1 MKKTIMCI
9 LMCSLLACSAVSC
22 GSKDSSSSAN
32 SKKTVVPELS
42 DEQKANMKA
51 VADKM
56 NEERKKSLHNTDEMD
71 EEAKKVAKSFSEA
84 VYEDD
89 AETMAKAMY
98 PPKMLEAMKK
108 CGEYDSFVESVV
120 DGETSTLSSV
130 EIKFCVKLKENEIE
144 LAKSYLNYYAKQYGL
159 TDTEYN
165 VTAGYS
171 FMADATSRAGK
182 VIKSAGTSLIVVNI
196 ENEGWKIIPV
206 SIKELT
212 E

>member
-1 MKKTIMCI
+1 MSESFEQLLNESFKTIRTGEVVKGTVI
-9 LMCSLLACSAVSC
+9 AV
-22 GSKDSSSSAN
+22 
-32 SKKTVVPELS
+32 
-42 DEQKANMKA
+42 
-51 VADKM
+51 
-56 NEERKKSLHNTDEMD
+56 
-71 EEAKKVAKSFSEA
+71 
-84 VYEDD
+84 
-89 AETMAKAMY
+89 
-98 PPKMLEAMKK
+98 
-108 CGEYDSFVESVV
+108 
-120 DGETSTLSSV
+120 
-130 EIKFCVKLKENEIE
+130 KENEIE

-182 VIKSAGTSLIVVNI
+182 VIKSSGTSLIVVNI

>member
-1 MKKTIMCI
+1 
-9 LMCSLLACSAVSC
+9 
-22 GSKDSSSSAN
+22 
-32 SKKTVVPELS
+32 
-42 DEQKANMKA
+42 
-51 VADKM
+51 
-56 NEERKKSLHNTDEMD
+56 MD
-71 EEAKKVAKSFSEA
+71 EDARKVVKIFSEA

-89 AETMAKAMY
+89 AETMAKSMY

-182 VIKSAGTSLIVVNI
+182 VIKSSGTSLIVVNI